1 MSNIKVK
8 LENPLNL
15 YIGDSIFYPHG
26 INRFTIYYK
35 DHNKDHRTPEE
46 YLQKMYQ
53 SGINSLRIVIPG
65 YFEDG
70 IELKFGKYNSKL
82 LEPVKNV
89 FEIAT
94 QLKIYIILCLFD
106 YAGFCSPWN
115 PGSWNKQIYST
126 KFSDPKDFF
135 GSVELRKYE
144 KERVNFL
151 IDNFKKY
158 DNLFA
163 WEPMNEMNYLGKPHG
178 EDTEKVTMEWF
189 DDIAGHIKKI
199 DQDHLLT
206 GSLWGGEIW
215 DSLFNHPLND
225 IVQVHTYDETESPLG
240 IAENIKMYIR
250 KTKHYKKPIIIGE
263 FASKENNPQRSEFVK
278 AALKAAQ
285 NEGSSAWLYAS
296 TWDEFGEMDE
306 ELFEAYKETAPVER

>member
-1 MSNIKVK
+1 MSILKVK
-8 LENPLNL
+8 PRDPYKLYVEN
-15 YIGDSIFYPHG
+15 SIFSPHG

-35 DHNKDHRTPEE
+35 DHNKDQRTPEE

-53 SGINSLRIVIPG
+53 SGINSLRMVIPG
-65 YFEDG
+65 YFENG
-70 IELKFGKYNSKL
+70 IEQELGKYNSKL

-89 FEIAT
+89 FEIAR

-106 YAGFCSPWN
+106 YAGFCPPWD
-115 PGSWNKQIYST
+115 PGMWNKQIYST

-135 GSVELRKYE
+135 GLTELRKYE

-151 IDNFKKY
+151 ISNFKKY

-178 EDTEKVTMEWF
+178 ENAEKVTMEWF
-189 DDIAGHIKKI
+189 DDMAEHIKKI

-215 DSLFNHPLND
+215 DSLFNHLLND

-240 IAENIKMYIR
+240 IADNIKMYIR
-250 KTKHYKKPIIIGE
+250 KTKRYKKPIVIGE
-263 FASKENNPQRSEFVK
+263 FASKEKNPQRREFVK

-285 NEGSSAWLYAS
+285 SEGSSAWLYAS
-296 TWDEFGEMDE
+296 IWDEFGEMDE
-306 ELFEAYKETAPVER
+306 ELFEVYKETVPVAR

>member
-1 MSNIKVK
+1 MTILKIKP
-8 LENPLNL
+8 ENSHTL
-15 YIGDSIFYPHG
+15 YIGDNIFYPHG

-35 DHNKDHRTPEE
+35 EHNKDQRTPEK
-46 YLQKMYQ
+46 YLQKMQQ
-53 SGINSLRIVIPG
+53 SGINSLRMVIPG

-70 IELKFGKYNSKL
+70 IEPELGKYNSKL

-89 FEIAT
+89 FEIAA

-106 YAGFCSPWN
+106 YAGLCPPWD
-115 PGSWNKQIYST
+115 PEMWNKQIYSA

-135 GSVELRKYE
+135 GSTELRKYE
-144 KERVNFL
+144 KERVSFL
-151 IDNFKKY
+151 ISNFKKY

-178 EDTEKVTMEWF
+178 ENAEKVTMEWF
-189 DDIAGHIKKI
+189 DDMAMHIKEI

-215 DSLFNHPLND
+215 DPLFNYPLNA
-225 IVQVHTYDETESPLG
+225 IVQVHTYDETESPSG

-263 FASKENNPQRSEFVK
+263 FASKEKNPQRRKFVK

-285 NEGSSAWLYAS
+285 SEGSSAWLYAS
-296 TWDEFGEMDE
+296 IWDEFGEMDDN
-306 ELFEAYKETAPVER
+306 LFEAYKETMPVVK